1 MKTVQAKADAGRVRS
16 VLSTEPST
24 LHGWSHRL
32 LWDPYGVELT
42 EKMRKLRHSWGPHS
56 RSQGSQLAQLDFNPG
71 EYQIKYR
78 LPKLHVN
85 SKYVIFF
92 FFCGGVGCGDGGGV
106 EITSHAV
113 FIFLYFYLLN
123 LASLNLDP
131 AWVNPAWLQNLCSQL
146 GLGKGANTISW
157 SVPRA
162 DTGKHNQRREREQ
175 QLELCVFLCWDTRRW
190 FQAQSLKQLARPFFS
205 MCYSSN

>member
-1 MKTVQAKADAGRVRS
+1 MWRANM
-16 VLSTEPST
+16 
-24 LHGWSHRL
+24 W
-32 LWDPYGVELT
+32 
-42 EKMRKLRHSWGPHS
+42 
-56 RSQGSQLAQLDFNPG
+56 
-71 EYQIKYR
+71 
-78 LPKLHVN
+78 
-85 SKYVIFF
+85 FF
-92 FFCGGVGCGDGGGV
+92 FFFFLRGVGGGDGGGV

-175 QLELCVFLCWDTRRW
+175 QLELRVFLCWDTRRW
-190 FQAQSLKQLARPFFS
+190 FQAQSLKQLARPH
-205 MCYSSN
+205 SSQCVIHPISNNQKVLILHSVGEGTGKWLLLVCWLECKWFPLFKFDDLHTCWL